1 MLIVLFC
8 IINVLGFCTLL
19 TILLFF
25 LSFFMFSFECPVLMA
40 SLSSVSFFLFL
51 LFFQNFSFF
60 RINLKER
67 LHDSCCDKIGLFIEM
82 AVMFK
87 HSSSVA
93 WQSFVSFYLYNSH
106 YYLLSTCIKSL
117 LPRCW
122 SLFSSFEYYGLC
134 VMDSHEPGAFVC
146 GKLAGTFTERRK
158 YFFYRL
164 S

>member
-1 MLIVLFC
+1 MLVVLFC

-19 TILLFF
+19 SVLFFFFHFSCFLLIVQFLWHLCLLF
-25 LSFFMFSFECPVLMA
+25 LSFCFCC
-40 SLSSVSFFLFL
+40 FFKIFL
-51 LFFQNFSFF
+51 FF